1 MKKIFAFALAFIL
14 AVGSLQAQTI
24 VDSVLYINE
33 GTTQIKNSAYYGRK
47 DFNKVV
53 IPSSVTIINGLAFHS
68 CSNLKEVEIPASVDT
83 IGNAVFQN
91 CTSLTKVTL
100 HNGLKN
106 MSYRLFKSTA
116 IKEITIPASVSEFGN
131 ELFSG
136 CDSLTTIN
144 VDKYSDAHAFFNTD
158 ARMKLTDNEPAQT
171 KEQWIATAK
180 YNILDNGI
188 LYVGSRVTKINDK
201 QYDDNDS
208 IIEIRFSK
216 TLDKIG
222 NQSFRNADGLTKVV
236 IPGNVKLIGDGAF
249 ASCKNL
255 EEVVFEEGVEQLNV
269 YAFYSCPKL
278 VSVTVP
284 LSLQKVNPDAIYS
297 DNQSTRYIHCYL
309 GSEAHQL
316 ALKKKFEKIDIIG
329 IDNER
334 IDSIDLKCLQLT
346 ANKTVKAGMFKNLPF
361 EQIDLGVDITEIGE
375 NAFNDKSILRAKRG
389 TFADSWAKQH
399 GYYLCGVLADVNVY
413 TKDSSK
419 QIEEDFTRILCD
431 DDSYANWTAYKF
443 KVQEPI
449 MVEEVDGNFV
459 LTSFLLEPCKNVT
472 VSKDGKAII
481 SNKTIQPLTRTV
493 LCDADGTYNFEIQS
507 DDSLYNA
514 FTSLDT
520 ILDWTVSFIG
530 DYIRKTESGNT
541 GVPYLK
547 MSPVFCREWIATICN
562 HAFVI
567 ASNEYKDYCFWAVDE
582 KWLVTDEAQT
592 QFLTHEQMAALLEK
606 THTHTFRLGRCGGGG
621 LGAIGGSGLLLLN
634 GWIRYL
640 GYNGGAFYHEFSH
653 NMGYNHNDGNMC
665 NQGVDNGY
673 GEKSW
678 QLMGTKIFRELFD
691 AGKLPYT
698 DQNLL
703 GSQVFSSNEMYAPDP
718 DEDVVKDSVLYIGDG
733 APRPDSHKNQ
743 TDFTKVEM
751 PLSVSVIG
759 NSAFYGTKIEE
770 VELSSSVI
778 KIKNYAFYNCA
789 NLKSITIPSSVREI
803 GDNAFSNTGIDTIVI
818 PESVTSVGKSVTSK
832 GVVWK
837 VKYGSAAYYA
847 ALTNNYPI
855 VLEPEFDE
863 ENAAQIIAESQT
875 AEAASVENWQKDDFT
890 SSYVRRT
897 WDFSSELEG
906 AGSYTVTFKYTG
918 GACMLCLAD
927 ALFTADGKAIA
938 FVAERRTAGLNPKQ
952 IVYEITVPAE
962 TEELMLYALA
972 RTDGGT
978 DSKGTIKVEYL
989 GNNGEEN
996 NGENQ
1001 NGNNEGENEGNNN
1014 GNENNNEGNEE
1025 GNNGNESGNEQEN
1038 NNNENPETA
1047 VTESAASVNIYAA
1060 GRTIVVENAT
1070 DEIRIYDVMGRLL
1083 CRDATRNVS
1092 TEICVN
1098 ESGVYIVKTG
1108 DMTRKIVIK

>member
-1 MKKIFAFALAFIL
+1 MKKIFAFASAYIL
-14 AVGSLQAQTI
+14 AAGSLSAQTI
-24 VDSVLYINE
+24 TDSVLYINE
-33 GTTQIKNSAYYGRK
+33 GTTEIKGQAYYGK
-47 DFNKVV
+47 NTFKKVV
-53 IPSSVTIINGLAFHS
+53 IPSSVTKIGGLAFHS
-68 CSNLKEVEIPASVDT
+68 CTKLEEIEIPASVDT

-131 ELFSG
+131 ELFSS

-188 LYVGSRVTKINDK
+188 LYVGSNVTKINDK

-208 IIEIRFSK
+208 IIEIQFSK
-216 TLDKIG
+216 TLEKIG
-222 NQSFRNADGLTKVV
+222 NQAFRNADGLTKVV

-249 ASCKNL
+249 AACKNL
-255 EEVVFEEGVEQLNV
+255 EEVVFEEGVEKINV

-278 VSVTVP
+278 VSVTLP

-329 IDNER
+329 VDEER

-346 ANKTVKAGMFKNLPF
+346 ANQTVKAGMFQNLPF
-361 EQIDLGVDITEIGE
+361 EQIDLGVDIAEIGE

-389 TFADSWAKQH
+389 TFADTWAKQH

-431 DDSYANWTAYKF
+431 DDSYANWTKYKF

-449 MVEEVDGNFV
+449 MVEEVDGKFV
-459 LTSFLLEPCKNVT
+459 LTSFLLESCKNVT
-472 VSKDGKAII
+472 VSKDGKAIF

-493 LCDADGTYNFEIQS
+493 LCDADGEYNFEIQS
-507 DDSLYNA
+507 DDTLYNV
-514 FTSLDT
+514 FTSMDT
-520 ILDWTVSFIG
+520 VLDWTVSFIG
-530 DYIRKTESGNT
+530 DYVRKTESGNT
-541 GVPYLK
+541 NVPYLK

-562 HAFVI
+562 HAYVM
-567 ASNEYKDYCFWAVDE
+567 ASNEYKEYCFWAVDE

-621 LGAIGGSGLLLLN
+621 LGAVGGSGLLLLN

-678 QLMGTKIFRELFD
+678 QLMGTKIFRQLFD

-698 DQNLL
+698 NQNLL
-703 GSQVFSSNEMYAPDP
+703 NSHVFSSNEMYAPDP
-718 DEDVVKDSVLYIGDG
+718 DEDVVIDSVLYISDSS
-733 APRPDSHKNQ
+733 PRPDSHKNQ

-751 PLSVSVIG
+751 PSSVSVIG
-759 NSAFYGTKIEE
+759 NSAFYGTAIQEITIP
-770 VELSSSVI
+770 SSVQRI
-778 KIKNYAFYNCA
+778 EKNAFYNCA
-789 NLKSITIPSSVREI
+789 NLKSITIPNSVREI
-803 GDNAFSNTGIDTIVI
+803 GDNAFTNTGIDTIVI
-818 PESVTSVGKSVTSK
+818 PESVTSVGKSVASK

-837 VKYGSAAYYA
+837 VKYGSVAYYA
-847 ALTNNYPI
+847 ALEDNYPI
-855 VLEPEFDE
+855 VLEPEFNE
-863 ENAAQIIAESQT
+863 ENAAQIIAESKN
-875 AEAASVENWQKDDFT
+875 AKAASTEGWQSDDFT
-890 SSYVRRT
+890 SSYERRT
-897 WDFSSELEG
+897 WDFSSELKG
-906 AGSYTVTFKYTG
+906 AGTYTITFKYTG
-918 GACMLCLAD
+918 GSHMLCLAD
-927 ALFTADGKAIA
+927 ALFTADGNPIG

-962 TEELMLYALA
+962 TKNLMLYALA
-972 RTDGGT
+972 KTGGGT
-978 DSKGTIKVEYL
+978 NSKGTITVGYQPS
-989 GNNGEEN
+989 NEN
-996 NGENQ
+996 ENQGGENEGE
-1001 NGNNEGENEGNNN
+1001 NNNEGNNNGGNEGENNNENEGNNN
-1014 GNENNNEGNEE
+1014 ENNN
-1025 GNNGNESGNEQEN
+1025 
-1038 NNNENPETA
+1038 PETSI
-1047 VTESAASVNIYAA
+1047 TEQLTNINIYAH

-1070 DEIRIYDVMGRLL
+1070 DEIRIYDVMGRLV

-1092 TEICVN
+1092 TKICVN

-1108 DMTRKIVIK
+1108 NMTRKIVIK